1 MDIKQAIELVVVGFE
16 GVGVMVLVI
25 GTLLAFTVYVSSLLH
40 PGNHSRA
47 YQALRRD
54 MGKAIL
60 IGLELLIAADIV
72 RSVAL
77 DATFTSVGVL
87 GLIVLVRTFL
97 SWSLEVE
104 INGTW
109 PWQRARLPTPA
120 PSETDEL

>member
-1 MDIKQAIELVVVGFE
+1 MDIKQAIELVGVGFE
-16 GVGVMVLVI
+16 GAGVMALVI
-25 GTLLAFTVYVSSLLH
+25 GTLFAFTVYVSSLLR
-40 PGNHSRA
+40 PGNTSTA
-47 YQALRRD
+47 YHALRRD

-60 IGLELLIAADIV
+60 IGLELLVAADIV

-77 DATFTSVGVL
+77 EATFASVGVL

-104 INGTW
+104 IHGTW

-120 PSETDEL
+120 PTKTDEL

>member
-1 MDIKQAIELVVVGFE
+1 MDIKQTIELVGVGFE

-25 GTLLAFTVYVSSLLH
+25 GTLIAFTVYISSLFRL
-40 PGNHSRA
+40 GKTSTA

-54 MGKAIL
+54 LGKAIL
-60 IGLELLIAADIV
+60 TGLELLVAADIV
-72 RSVAL
+72 RSVVL
-77 DATFTSVGVL
+77 DATFASVGVL

-109 PWQRARLPTPA
+109 PGPRARLSTPDPT
-120 PSETDEL
+120 ETQ